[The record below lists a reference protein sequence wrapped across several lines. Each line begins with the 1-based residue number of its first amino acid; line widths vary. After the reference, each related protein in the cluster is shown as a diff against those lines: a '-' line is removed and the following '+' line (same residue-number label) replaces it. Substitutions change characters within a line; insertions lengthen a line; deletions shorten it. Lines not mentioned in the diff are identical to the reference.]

1 MNHSGNFA
9 SDMTDGAAPQTWVI
23 SDGAAGTRAQGLAL
37 AEAVGL
43 PYRLHELHRI
53 RLPLPPALQRF
64 VPAPLLLRE
73 TELNPALSGAWPR
86 LVISVGKRSAPVA
99 LAVKR
104 ASRGETFAVHIHDPK
119 LPLRL
124 FDLVAI
130 PEHDG
135 VTGRNVIPTH
145 GSLHAVTDEKLAAA
159 AERFKDR
166 LDLLPRPRI
175 AVLLGGKSRAFDFP
189 AKSGQALGRKLSGL
203 AKEFGGSLLVTPSY
217 RTPPETFAAL
227 KDEIDQIPAFIYGG
241 EGENPYLAFL
251 ASADAIVV
259 TEDSVNMVTEAT
271 GTGKPVYVEP
281 LPGRS
286 KRLGRFHLKMRE
298 DGITRLFEGKLETWT
313 YPPVRDTDKVADAI
327 RNALNIEPGSA
338 ASDP

>member
-1 MNHSGNFA
+1 MNHSGNF
-9 SDMTDGAAPQTWVI
+9 SDATDDPHPAGTWVI
-23 SDGAAGTRAQGLAL
+23 TDGAAGTRAQGLAL

-43 PYRLHELHRI
+43 PFRPHELRKL
-53 RLPLPPALQRF
+53 RLPLPPSLQRLL
-64 VPAPLLLRE
+64 PAPLLLRE
-73 TELNPALSGAWPR
+73 AVLEPRLSGAWPR
-86 LVISVGKRSAPVA
+86 LVISVGKRAAPIA

-104 ASRGETFAVHIHDPK
+104 ASGSTLAVHIHDPK

-135 VTGRNVIPTH
+135 VTGANVIPTH
-145 GSLHAVTDEKLAAA
+145 GSLHAVTEEKLADAKKSFAA
-159 AERFKDR
+159 K
-166 LDLLPRPRI
+166 LDALPQPRI

-189 AKSGQALGRKLSGL
+189 PETARALGRKLSGL

-227 KDEIDQIPAFIYGG
+227 KDEIDQVRSFIYEG

-251 ASADAIVV
+251 AAADAIVV
-259 TEDSVNMVTEAT
+259 TEDSVNMVTEAA
-271 GTGKPVYVEP
+271 GTGRPVYVEA

-286 KRLGRFHLKMRE
+286 KRLGRFHRRMRE
-298 DGITRLFEGKLETWT
+298 AGITRPFDGKLESWSYT
-313 YPPVRDTDKVADAI
+313 PVRDTDKVAAAI
-327 RNALNIEPGSA
+327 RKLLGV
-338 ASDP
+338 